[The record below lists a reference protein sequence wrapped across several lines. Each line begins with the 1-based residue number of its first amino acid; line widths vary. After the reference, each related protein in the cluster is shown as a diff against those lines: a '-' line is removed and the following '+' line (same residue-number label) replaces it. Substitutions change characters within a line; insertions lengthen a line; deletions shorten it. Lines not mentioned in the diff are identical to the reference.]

1 MCDKRTRFHGKKGV
15 RSKTSLLFFYLP
27 DRIFG
32 RRQHSPPPPPAPVGE
47 RTGFML
53 KGKKERF
60 CEEYIIDYDATK
72 AAIRA
77 GYSEKSAYNQ
87 GSRLLKNDEVA
98 ARVREL
104 QEIYN
109 KERCFANKDR
119 VLKELWDTYEHAS
132 RAEPAMEWNADE
144 HRYVPTGE
152 YVFDG
157 KTASK
162 CLELIAKTNGM
173 LTEKIESNIKGEGLS
188 VNIKVVGQNGD

>member
-27 DRIFG
+27 GRIFG

-47 RTGFML
+47 RTDLML

-60 CEEYIIDYDATK
+60 CEEYIIDYNATN

-77 GYSEKSAYNQ
+77 GFSEKSAYNQ

-109 KERCFANKDR
+109 TERCFANKDR

-132 RAEPAMEWNADE
+132 RAEPAMEWSFDE

-173 LTEKIESNIKGEGLS
+173 LIEKHENKFEGEGLTM
-188 VNIKVVGQNGD
+188 NIRVVDKNGD

>member
-27 DRIFG
+27 GRIFG

-47 RTGFML
+47 RTDLML

-60 CEEYIIDYDATK
+60 CEEYIIDYNATN

-109 KERCFANKDR
+109 KERCFASKDR
-119 VLKELWDTYEHAS
+119 VLKELWKTYEHAS
-132 RAEPAMEWNADE
+132 RAEPAMAWDANE

-157 KTASK
+157 KTTSN
-162 CLELIAKTNGM
+162 CLELIAKMNGM
-173 LTEKIESNIKGEGLS
+173 LIEKHENKFEGEGLS
-188 VNIKVVGQNGD
+188 VNIRVVDKNGD

>member
-1 MCDKRTRFHGKKGV
+1 MTR
-15 RSKTSLLFFYLP
+15 P
-27 DRIFG
+27 DFREAATLSSASPGAG
-32 RRQHSPPPPPAPVGE
+32 RRKDGF
-47 RTGFML
+47 FML
-53 KGKKERF
+53 KGKRERF
-60 CEEYIIDYDATK
+60 CNEYIIDYDATK

-132 RAEPAMEWNADE
+132 RAEPAMAWDANE